1 MPNDYTHW
9 MSHSDRL
16 CCYLVSL
23 NVKGSESVAN
33 FFVGYDS
40 TIRIIRHKKPGAGLR
55 DRERDMLD
63 FISSAADHNYN
74 HNMGKRKWNTI

>member
-1 MPNDYTHW
+1 M
-9 MSHSDRL
+9 
-16 CCYLVSL
+16 VSL
-23 NVKGSESVAN
+23 SIKGSESLAK
-33 FFVGYDS
+33 FLVGNDS
-40 TIRIIRHKKPGAGLR
+40 TIRIIRHKKTGAGLR